1 MKRSIL
7 RILSL
12 ALVISMVFSIPV
24 FSASVYRMRITIE
37 GNTYD
42 TNFVANGTDTV
53 KTEFSQSP
61 LFKYS
66 DSFLDALAQIFS
78 LTYDPSGSVAE
89 GLFVQETNYSYNET
103 PKSVNDVFTRSCLH
117 QTVIE
122 GLSKRNDPAQWEEF
136 INKNITVS
144 YKNSVNADVPVTQDL
159 TDRTIKIGAA
169 YDAADNGKDIH
180 AYTFT
185 LTRTPGDVW
194 EYWKNTAKTY
204 NQYDD
209 VYTIIAEIETVTTG
223 GSSTPV
229 ETNPVVVVN
238 EPTAGT
244 ETGTDQNTVDTSTDS
259 ATSGSRIIVTPKPQ
273 PGYKLQN
280 LTVTDAYG
288 NKVPTTK
295 NPDGTFS
302 FTMPDSQV
310 NIRPTFI
317 RVPESPEVTGTNKLL
332 NTGDHILYLIG
343 YPDGSVQPMGN
354 ITRAE
359 VCMAFYRLLKNQ
371 NVETT
376 VSYPDVKDGAWF
388 AEAVKVISTLNI
400 ANGYPDGT
408 FKPNQAITRAEFTAI
423 ATRFAEAKGGDVTFK
438 DVPADYWA
446 KDNIATAAAYGWIN
460 GYEDGTYRP
469 ANLITRAEAAT
480 IINHMLGRE
489 ADGAFADANKTSLE
503 QFTDLQDNSM
513 WYYYDMVEATNA
525 HDFTKSAGSEIW
537 TKLNK

>member
-12 ALVISMVFSIPV
+12 VLVIAMISSIPV
-24 FSASVYRMRITIE
+24 FAATAYRLKITIT

-42 TNFVANGTDTV
+42 EDLKPNGTGTV
-53 KTEFSQSP
+53 KTTWTQSP
-61 LFKYS
+61 RFGAGET
-66 DSFLDALAQIFS
+66 FLEAMAQVFS
-78 LTYDPSGSVAE
+78 LTYDGNYTDADGRRIGSVD
-89 GLFVQETNYSYNET
+89 
-103 PKSVNDVFTRSCLH
+103 DVFTRSSLH

-122 GLSKRNDPAQWEEF
+122 GLSKRSDQTEWEAF
-136 INKNITVS
+136 IDKNITAT
-144 YKNSVNADVPVTQDL
+144 YKNAANSDVPVASDAL
-159 TDRTIKIGAA
+159 KDRTITISKA
-169 YDAADNGKDIH
+169 YDDAAKDH
-180 AYTFT
+180 TYTFV
-185 LTRTPGDVW
+185 LTRSLNDTW
-194 EYWKNTAKTY
+194 EYWANLEEKNS
-204 NQYDD
+204 YDD
-209 VYTIIAEIETVTTG
+209 AYTIIAEIETVTTGGG

-238 EPTAGT
+238 EPTTGS

-332 NTGDHILYLIG
+332 NTDNHILYLIG

-525 HDFTKSAGSEIW
+525 HDFTKSADSEIW

>member
-12 ALVISMVFSIPV
+12 VLVIAMISSIPV
-24 FSASVYRMRITIE
+24 FAATAYRLKITITGPKYDYTDPE
-37 GNTYD
+37 HGDYTLESNGTGTVATTWAQSPRFGAGESFLEAMAQVFLRTYD
-42 TNFVANGTDTV
+42 GNYKDADGRRI
-53 KTEFSQSP
+53 
-61 LFKYS
+61 
-66 DSFLDALAQIFS
+66 DSVD
-78 LTYDPSGSVAE
+78 
-89 GLFVQETNYSYNET
+89 
-103 PKSVNDVFTRSCLH
+103 DVFTRSSLH

-122 GLSKRNDPAQWEEF
+122 GLSKRKNDTEWKEF
-136 INKNITVS
+136 IDKTITAS
-144 YKNSVNADVPVTQDL
+144 YETNTTTVNVDKEDL
-159 TDRTIKIGAA
+159 KEARTLSISKA
-169 YDAADNGKDIH
+169 YNDAEKDH
-180 AYTFT
+180 TYTFV
-185 LTRTPGDVW
+185 LTRSSTDEW
-194 EYWKNTAKTY
+194 EYWANPEEKNS
-204 NQYDD
+204 YDD
-209 VYTIIAEIETVTTG
+209 AYTIIAEIETVTIG
-223 GSSTPV
+223 GNSSTPV

-238 EPTAGT
+238 ESTTGS

-446 KDNIATAAAYGWIN
+446 KDNIATAAVYGWIN